1 MGRLFKRSLNAFSL
15 VSEIEMVYTMLG
27 MAHNWWAIR
36 WQFLSVKALSSRFSV
51 ALAGKTEVRSCMVSD
66 AFKCFWPNHFSL
78 LQERAHSIHTSW
90 ADANRVAVYC
100 VNWVY
105 AAGWILSNGWP
116 TSVYQC
122 VPGCTWVYAK
132 RSLAITLIR
141 HSNRVPT

>member
-51 ALAGKTEVRSCMVSD
+51 ALAGKAEVRSCMVSD

-78 LQERAHSIHTSW
+78 PLSLARKGSFHSYKLGRCKSCSSLLCKLSLRSRLDTIQ
-90 ADANRVAVYC
+90 Y
-100 VNWVY
+100 Y
-105 AAGWILSNGWP
+105 PILSNGWP

-122 VPGCTWVYAK
+122 VPECTPSDLL
-132 RSLAITLIR
+132 RS
-141 HSNRVPT
+141 P